1 MRPLSLAWT
10 VAMAASTM
18 GVAAE
23 LPASRANLPEP
34 ITTRQTLFSIPF
46 QLEPAENPMQEPGEV
61 QLYVSADRGANWQVY
76 SRVQPEAGKFLFRA
90 VTDGE
95 YWFAIRTL
103 DRSGKPRPQGTAGPG
118 LRVVVDTTLPDLQ
131 LDARQGEA
139 G

>member
-1 MRPLSLAWT
+1 MRLISLAWT
-10 VAMAASTM
+10 VAMTASAM

-23 LPASRANLPEP
+23 PPASRTTLPEP

-46 QLEPAENPMQEPGEV
+46 RVDRAENPMQEPVEV
-61 QLYVSADRGANWQVY
+61 QLYVSADRGLNWQVY

-103 DRSGKPRPQGTAGPG
+103 DRSG
-118 LRVVVDTTLPDLQ
+118 
-131 LDARQGEA
+131 
-139 G
+139 